1 MHRPRGERIRT
12 VFPTYFIPFRAIQD
26 FDDMLPSDGIDVPGR
41 ICDDPQRRT
50 VMTEI
55 MMVGVDLAK
64 NVFHALAWN
73 CALLAT
79 FLTIS
84 IEHGGTPR

>member
-1 MHRPRGERIRT
+1 
-12 VFPTYFIPFRAIQD
+12 
-26 FDDMLPSDGIDVPGR
+26 
-41 ICDDPQRRT
+41 
-50 VMTEI
+50 MTEI